1 MPSQS
6 GPPLIELR
14 TLRVFMEVVTTRSMT
29 AAAARLGL
37 TQSAVSQAVRRLE
50 GELGVDLMHRGQRPM
65 SLTAAGEKLAREAVP
80 LLRDASRLVH
90 TIRDVNRTPAPE
102 VRLGFVDSFA
112 STAGPELIRELTREA
127 ARVVLWS
134 GLAPSLGAAL
144 IAGEVDA
151 IVTADALE
159 DLDGLRRQVLWR
171 ESFVL
176 LLPPHVPHS
185 RDGAAKLEALAS
197 ELPLIRYSA
206 RSHTGLLIERHLR
219 RLGIAAERRIEVD
232 GSDALVAMVA
242 AGIGWAIT
250 TPICLLQGTAH
261 AAGVLAVPMPSPR
274 FSRTLCLVSRED
286 GPADLSDRDRG
297 RGAARLAADLL
308 AAPTQPGA
316 CRAQHGPA
324 WRQTSEQRRRTRMMR
339 AMA

>member
-6 GPPLIELR
+6 GPALFELR
-14 TLRVFMEVVTTRSMT
+14 TLRVFMEVATTRSMT
-29 AAAARLGL
+29 VAAARLGL

-65 SLTAAGEKLAREAVP
+65 SLTAAGEKLARDAVP
-80 LLRDASRLVH
+80 LLLDASRLVH
-90 TIRDVNRTPAPE
+90 ALREISRTPAPE

-112 STAGPELIRELTREA
+112 STAGPELIRELTGEA

-144 IAGEVDA
+144 VAGELDA
-151 IVTADALE
+151 VVTADALE
-159 DLDGLRRQVLWR
+159 DLDGLRRQMLWK

-176 LLPPHVPHS
+176 LLPRALRS
-185 RDGAAKLEALAS
+185 RGAGATLEALAA

-219 RLGIAAERRIEVD
+219 RLGITAERRIEVD

-242 AGIGWAIT
+242 AGVGWAIA
-250 TPICLLQGTAH
+250 TPICLLQGAAH
-261 AAGVLAVPMPSPR
+261 ASGVHAAPLAPPR
-274 FSRTLCLVSRED
+274 FNRTLSLVTRED
-286 GPADLSDRDRG
+286 GPAGLADRIAV
-297 RGAARLAADLL
+297 AALHVL
-308 AAPTQPGA
+308 
-316 CRAQHGPA
+316 
-324 WRQTSEQRRRTRMMR
+324 RRTCLPRLR
-339 AMA
+339 SLAPALVHTVLLGDQPANGEGAHERCKK

>member
-6 GPPLIELR
+6 GPALFELR
-14 TLRVFMEVVTTRSMT
+14 ALRVFMEVATTRSMT

-65 SLTAAGEKLAREAVP
+65 SLTAAGERLARDAVP

-90 TIRDVNRTPAPE
+90 ALRDVSRTPVPE
-102 VRLGFVDSFA
+102 VRLGLVDSFA
-112 STAGPELIRELTREA
+112 STAGPELIRELTGET

-144 IAGEVDA
+144 VAGEVDA

-159 DLDGLRRQVLWR
+159 DLDGLRRQMLWK

-176 LLPPHVPHS
+176 LLPRALRS
-185 RDGAAKLEALAS
+185 RGAGATLEALAS
-197 ELPLIRYSA
+197 ELSLIRYSA
-206 RSHTGLLIERHLR
+206 RSHTGLLVERHLR
-219 RLGIAAERRIEVD
+219 RLGIVAERRIEVD

-242 AGIGWAIT
+242 AGVGWAIT
-250 TPICLLQGTAH
+250 TPICLLQGAAH
-261 AAGVLAVPMPSPR
+261 APGVLAVPMPSPR

-286 GPADLSDRDRG
+286 GPADLADRI
-297 RGAARLAADLL
+297 AAAALHVL
-308 AAPTQPGA
+308 
-316 CRAQHGPA
+316 
-324 WRQTSEQRRRTRMMR
+324 RRTCLPRLQSL
-339 AMA
+339 APAVLNTVLLGDQQPNGEGTHE